1 MDWNKR
7 KEFSVCAII
16 VLIILAICCYC
27 GSATFFDD
35 VQQHYPDILPGDAPQ
50 QSSMLYEVHVFGT
63 IGDNITYRGIENNEL
78 SFAYATKDGIITA
91 NFRYIEGE
99 TYCFA
104 TGAEN
109 KTTTLKEVRVTGI
122 SEKLSFGL

>member
-7 KEFSVCAII
+7 KEISVCAII

-27 GSATFFDD
+27 GSATFLDD
-35 VQQHYPDILPGDAPQ
+35 MQQHYSDTLPE
-50 QSSMLYEVHVFGT
+50 QSRILYEVPVFGT

-78 SFAYATKDGIITA
+78 LFAYATKDGIITA

-109 KTTTLKEVRVTGI
+109 KTTTLKAVRVTGI
-122 SEKLSFGL
+122 SEKLSYCL

>member
-7 KEFSVCAII
+7 KEISVCAII

-27 GSATFFDD
+27 GSAAWWDD
-35 VQQHYPDILPGDAPQ
+35 ANQHSAILPGDGPQ
-50 QSSMLYEVHVFGT
+50 QSRRLYEVPVFGT

-91 NFRYIEGE
+91 TFRYIEGE

-122 SEKLSFGL
+122 SEMLSYCL